1 MVFARDHLQ
10 IIQNVLQKF
19 FGAVEI
25 KYILAHKIKEFVA
38 LMEMGIILDNIK
50 NIVTGLIL

>member
-10 IIQNVLQKF
+10 ITQNALQKF

-25 KYILAHKIKEFVA
+25 KYILAHKTKEFVA

-50 NIVTGLIL
+50 NIVTGSIL